1 MVGEESYL
9 VEECYR
15 LADEARRLAN
25 IPGITAEEKTD
36 LIEVEQ
42 RWLSIA
48 RIKNWNER
56 VQERGMPL
64 SANE

>member
-48 RIKNWNER
+48 RAR
-56 VQERGMPL
+56 GHQE
-64 SANE
+64 SE